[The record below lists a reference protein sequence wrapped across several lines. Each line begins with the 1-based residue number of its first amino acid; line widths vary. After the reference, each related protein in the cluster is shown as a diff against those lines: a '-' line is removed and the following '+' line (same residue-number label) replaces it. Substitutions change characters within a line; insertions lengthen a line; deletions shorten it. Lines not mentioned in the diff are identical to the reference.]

1 MGNGKGTL
9 SRHAGLD
16 LTMTIPP
23 LAIAV
28 TEPPFGALL
37 VTAVG
42 TTSLAE
48 PCVPATGETA
58 IVLAAIT
65 AGTQEKQGAAF
76 AIPANPSSE
85 AIVRRRHAHLP
96 AALDNGSSSVA
107 G

>member
-1 MGNGKGTL
+1 
-9 SRHAGLD
+9 LD
-16 LTMTIPP
+16 LTMAIPP

-28 TEPPFGALL
+28 IEPPFDALL

-65 AGTQEKQGAAF
+65 APAQEEQGAAF

-85 AIVRRRHAHLP
+85 AIVRRRHAHLQ
-96 AALDNGSSSVA
+96 AALDNGSSFVA